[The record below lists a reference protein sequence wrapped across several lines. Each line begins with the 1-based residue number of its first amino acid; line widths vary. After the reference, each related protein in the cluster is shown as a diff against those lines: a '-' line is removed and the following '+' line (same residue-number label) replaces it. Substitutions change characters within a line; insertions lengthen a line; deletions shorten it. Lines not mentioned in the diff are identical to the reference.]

1 MNTAEGIERFFQP
14 AEEGETVEAE
24 AVERKGAEQSDSTMP
39 DALGRA
45 LESLYPAGCLER
57 IGTMTDAEIDEY
69 AGRFGVTGAELVA
82 GIFDPARNA
91 DYMNYK
97 RAGGA

>member
-14 AEEGETVEAE
+14 AK
-24 AVERKGAEQSDSTMP
+24 AVKP

-57 IGTMTDAEIDEY
+57 IATMTDAEINEY
-69 AGRFGVTGAELVA
+69 AQRYGVTGAELVA
-82 GIFDPARNA
+82 GIFDPGRNA
-91 DYMNYK
+91 DYMKWIEDGEDN
-97 RAGGA
+97 AVL